1 MPESLITHA
10 LLLVVVKIYLL
21 FGVRK
26 KLKSAAFG
34 DAILMC
40 FESIK
45 LKKKILPKQNYY
57 LRRLACLRAWLTVL
71 KNHLVFQ
78 QSSFSMNWLLA
89 FRIFNITQN
98 VI

>member
-45 LKKKILPKQNYY
+45 LKKKYY
-57 LRRLACLRAWLTVL
+57 LN
-71 KNHLVFQ
+71 K
-78 QSSFSMNWLLA
+78 
-89 FRIFNITQN
+89 IIT
-98 VI
+98 